1 MGSARCADFLGPGT
15 VRDVPQVGCEA
26 LEARLSSLIAASSH
40 GIDLHAPLFVRVAFC
55 GEPLT
60 DEHGMARCEDVLGFE
75 TGRDVPP
82 GGLRSARTGV
92 LLPDSVHF
100 RRIDLGGSDETLA

>member
-1 MGSARCADFLGPGT
+1 MGPARCADFLGPGT

-75 TGRDVPP
+75 TGRDVPQVGCGALEREFSSRIP
-82 GGLRSARTGV
+82 ST
-92 LLPDSVHF
+92 SVEL
-100 RRIDLGGSDETLA
+100 ILGGSDETLA